1 MSEIVSWKRAALQ
14 KLLEIE
20 GGSSVYSHQKN
31 IIQEERPSI
40 FYTIAEKRL
49 PMNEVIAMV
58 KSDFATNL
66 PEGHFSNGIVELTLK
81 LLEKSKDKIDS
92 LSSLFVAIETNWGVI
107 DPRFERRK
115 FYDHYHPPRG
125 DRNEI
130 STLSY
135 FAPLYLE
142 NKVDESFNYCDLSKM
157 NLAGKPYS
165 FWKNNNPEKIAE
177 DFIELS
183 QKTLPADWKKILFP
197 ENGALEIAFDSFYNL
212 HNLSDLSGNLF
223 LTIVINDV
231 ELKTKMTKGGML
243 FTYLSPNEI
252 E

>member
-1 MSEIVSWKRAALQ
+1 MNDIISWKKEALK
-14 KLLEIE
+14 KLVEIE
-20 GGSSVYSHQKN
+20 GQSSVYSHQKN

-49 PMNEVIAMV
+49 PMADVIEMV
-58 KSDFATNL
+58 ARDFPASLPATA
-66 PEGHFSNGIVELTLK
+66 FSKEIVKTTLK
-81 LLEKSKDKIDS
+81 LLEKSKTKIDS
-92 LSSLFVAIETNWGVI
+92 LSSLFVAIESNWGVI
-107 DPRFERRK
+107 DPAFERKK

-142 NKVDESFNYCDLSKM
+142 NKVEESFNYCDLSQI

-165 FWKNNNPEKIAE
+165 YWKNNNPEKIAE
-177 DFIELS
+177 DFEELS
-183 QKTLPADWKKILFP
+183 KKTSPSDWKRIVFP
-197 ENGALEIAFDSFYNL
+197 ESGALEIVFDSFYNL

-231 ELKTKMTKGGML
+231 ELKTPLKKGGL
-243 FTYLSPNEI
+243 STTYLTPNEI
-252 E
+252 G

>member
-1 MSEIVSWKRAALQ
+1 MSEIKNWKQEALN

-20 GGSSVYSHQKN
+20 GESSVYSHQKN

-49 PMNEVIAMV
+49 PMDEVISMV
-58 KSDFATNL
+58 KNDFKNNL
-66 PEGHFSNGIVELTLK
+66 PAHKFSDEIVDLTLK
-81 LLEKSKDKIDS
+81 LLEKSKKKIDS

-107 DPRFERRK
+107 DSRFERVK

-125 DRNEI
+125 DKNEI

-135 FAPLYLE
+135 FAPLHLE
-142 NKVDESFNYCDLSKM
+142 TKVQESFNYCDLSQI
-157 NLAGKPYS
+157 NLAGRPYS
-165 FWKNNNPEKIAE
+165 YWKNNNPEKIAE
-177 DFIELS
+177 DFKELS
-183 QKTLPADWKKILFP
+183 EKTTASDWKKILFP
-197 ENGALEIAFDSFYNL
+197 ETGALEIAFDSFYNL

-231 ELKTKMTKGGML
+231 ELKTKMTKGGIL
-243 FTYLSPNEI
+243 STYLSPSEI
-252 E
+252 G